1 MAISDIDRDQ
11 MKRVAAYFE
20 STRKEVNPRA
30 KYRPKREDS
39 RSINDTAAHFG
50 ITRSKVTKMLITL
63 GVLDTP
69 VSRARA

>member
-30 KYRPKREDS
+30 KYRPKRED
-39 RSINDTAAHFG
+39 IPEAYIA
-50 ITRSKVTKMLITL
+50 
-63 GVLDTP
+63 
-69 VSRARA
+69 